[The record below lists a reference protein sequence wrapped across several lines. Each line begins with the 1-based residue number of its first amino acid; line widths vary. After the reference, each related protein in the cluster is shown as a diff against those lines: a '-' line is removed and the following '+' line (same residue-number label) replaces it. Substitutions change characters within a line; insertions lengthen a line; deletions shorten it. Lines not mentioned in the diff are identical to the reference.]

1 MAREQTASTG
11 LPWAEI
17 QEYDAPTKMCW
28 NFDYTI
34 SVDKLENLYRKAV
47 KRQWDGDAQLNWD
60 HEIDPSKPIVNRDSS
75 FYFNMPFF
83 KKLSKT
89 QQDDF
94 SAHQTAHTLSQITHG
109 EQGALMTAATITH
122 SVPDYDAKL
131 YSASQTIDEAR
142 HVEVYER
149 YVNKI
154 AIAYP
159 ITEGLK
165 GTIDTALQSGHYI
178 KIMIGMNMIIESLAL
193 AAFHNIRMQTSCPL
207 LKDLVTY
214 VLQDEARHVAFGNVY
229 LSHVIEELH
238 PDEREDISDF
248 VYGALKGRFTREKNA
263 KGGRVFDPTFAMML
277 KNVGIDPDDFSK
289 GIDEAYEQGMR
300 LQNTA
305 GSVNAYKDLA
315 MPSLF
320 KIGAITPRVRQKF
333 EDEGI
338 PIWEDDTIL
347 NKMAG
352 DQTGEFTFEDDDYDP
367 FADEEAAEERREDEK
382 LVAQVTS

>member
-1 MAREQTASTG
+1 MAKEQKASAG
-11 LPWAEI
+11 LEWTKI

-47 KRQWDGDAQLNWD
+47 KRQWDASERLDWD
-60 HEIDPSKPIVNRDSS
+60 YEIDPSKPIVNRDSS

-83 KKLSKT
+83 KKLSKS
-89 QQDDF
+89 QQEAF
-94 SAHQTAHTLSQITHG
+94 SAHQTAHMLSQITHG

-131 YSASQTIDEAR
+131 YSASQTMDEAR

-165 GTIDTALQSGHYI
+165 ATIDAALKSGHYI

-193 AAFHNIRMQTSCPL
+193 AAFHNIRQQTSCPL
-207 LKDLVTY
+207 LKDLVGY

-229 LSHVIEELH
+229 LSHAISGLH
-238 PDEREDISDF
+238 EDEREDIADF
-248 VYGALKGRFTREKNA
+248 VYGALAMRYKREKSTD
-263 KGGRVFDPTFAMML
+263 GGRKFDPTFAMML
-277 KNVGIDPDDFSK
+277 ENVGIDPDDFSK

-300 LQNTA
+300 LRNNT
-305 GSVNAYKDLA
+305 GSINAYKDLA

-320 KIGAITPRVRQKF
+320 KIGSITPRIRKKM

-338 PIWEDDTIL
+338 PIWEDDTVL
-347 NKMAG
+347 KMMAG
-352 DQTGEFTFEDDDYDP
+352 DATGEFVFDDEEDP
-367 FADEEAAEERREDEK
+367 FAAEEAEEERRKDEE
-382 LVAQVTS
+382 LVAQVRA